1 MFGWRVALA
10 SVDILTASVR
20 VWKLGEII
28 RIEAHRVTHFCR
40 IIYGYI
46 WYEINS
52 RSSAYSVQ
60 RRDKGGYLSSTASL
74 CIILSMTT
82 IYL

>member
-20 VWKLGEII
+20 VWKLGKII

-46 WYEINS
+46 
-52 RSSAYSVQ
+52 
-60 RRDKGGYLSSTASL
+60 
-74 CIILSMTT
+74 
-82 IYL
+82 